1 MKIVVSTLKKTLFWS
16 YDRGTWQYD
25 VLCVV
30 ILAFIFLSPN
40 SAFHGAQQ
48 KPKAIASATVTQTQP
63 HSATEEQGR
72 RPADTHKRTARKLA
86 QVPDG
91 PVK

>member
-25 VLCVV
+25 LLCVV

-40 SAFHGAQQ
+40 SAFHGTQRR
-48 KPKAIASATVTQTQP
+48 PKAAVSAAATETQP
-63 HSATEEQGR
+63 HSAAEQGR
-72 RPADTHKRTARKLA
+72 RPADTRKRTARNVA
-86 QVPDG
+86 QVPG
-91 PVK
+91 EAVK